1 MQQVKC
7 WMRSPVLALPIWSPR
22 TTCKCFFTK
31 FRFVLIDPPL
41 ASEAADK
48 PLVRESTQ
56 TACLSINV
64 AELGTEMHRVCNL
77 DTLRVLV
84 ACRFFSRKDLCERSA
99 RSFPRDYLSLLNTLF
114 EQQFLPGNGEPFQ
127 ASFSRRVGSRM
138 VVASSGLSV
147 SPKIIRHPPRT
158 WSE

>member
-1 MQQVKC
+1 MLDAVT
-7 WMRSPVLALPIWSPR
+7 SPR
-22 TTCKCFFTK
+22 APHLVTTHHVQMLFFTK

-114 EQQFLPGNGEPFQ
+114 EQPFQ